1 MIFKCSYNN
10 DLFRRWSN
18 FNISSL
24 QLRIPRQV
32 SKGKSHKNWN
42 GSWISSRT
50 SGRFPQSCQ
59 PPWFFYI
66 PQSDR
71 AKHTSHPKTAVQPH
85 PTPPPPNNT
94 HTHTHTSRLPIPHSS
109 THTHPPQTHAYT
121 HHHHHQTAAPPFP
134 PHNPS
139 IPETL
144 VLLQWRAGRNLSP
157 LLSKPQLVMNKFTA
171 HYSGLD
177 L

>member
-24 QLRIPRQV
+24 QLRIPQQV

-94 HTHTHTSRLPIPHSS
+94 HTHTHTHHGYQSPTAPH
-109 THTHPPQTHAYT
+109 THTHHKHMHTLTTTTIKLQPPLPTPQPFNPWNTS
-121 HHHHHQTAAPPFP
+121 PPAV
-134 PHNPS
+134 
-139 IPETL
+139 E
-144 VLLQWRAGRNLSP
+144 
-157 LLSKPQLVMNKFTA
+157 
-171 HYSGLD
+171 SG
-177 L
+177 